1 MAEQVGIIGLG
12 IMGSSYA
19 RNLSKG
25 GFEIIGCDVDD
36 AKFAALSDARLTRAV
51 SPAEVA
57 AKVDPD
63 LALAPGATAETEIAR
78 PATSTPPATESWR
91 Q

>member
-1 MAEQVGIIGLG
+1 MAEQVG